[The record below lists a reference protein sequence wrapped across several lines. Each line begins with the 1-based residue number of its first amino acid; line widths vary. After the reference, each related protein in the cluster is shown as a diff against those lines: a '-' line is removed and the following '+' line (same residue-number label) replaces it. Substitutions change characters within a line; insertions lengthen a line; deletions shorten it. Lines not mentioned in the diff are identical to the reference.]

1 MPNPRFLRNLVKVGL
16 PIPRFPGIL
25 VNLGFDFRKN
35 EGTWELLRSSKVE
48 NLVKVGLECGKI
60 NLGKPQVTKPRKYQV

>member
-16 PIPRFPGIL
+16 PIPRFLGIL

-35 EGTWELLRSSKVE
+35 EETWELLRSSKVE
-48 NLVKVGLECGKI
+48 NLVKVGLEPGKI
-60 NLGKPQVTKPRKYQV
+60 NVGKTR